1 MQETQK
7 DKMFWQALNTLVKT
21 SNIVIDRLRGTTHP
35 RYPEFIYP
43 LDYGY
48 LQGTHSGDGDGI
60 DVWLGSLPERVVTAV
75 IFTVDLQK
83 RDSEMKLLIGC
94 TQEEMQT
101 ILAIHRRGQQS
112 AILIE
117 SP

>member
-7 DKMFWQALNTLVKT
+7 NETFWQALNTLVKT
-21 SNIVIDRLRGTTHP
+21 SNIVIDRPQGTTHP
-35 RYPEFIYP
+35 RYPEFLYP

-60 DVWLGSLPERVVTAV
+60 DIWLGSLPERVVTAV
-75 IFTVDLQK
+75 IITVDLRK
-83 RDSEMKLLIGC
+83 RDSEMKILLGC
-94 TQEEMQT
+94 TQEEMQSL
-101 ILAIHRRGQQS
+101 LAIHRRGQQS

-117 SP
+117 SL